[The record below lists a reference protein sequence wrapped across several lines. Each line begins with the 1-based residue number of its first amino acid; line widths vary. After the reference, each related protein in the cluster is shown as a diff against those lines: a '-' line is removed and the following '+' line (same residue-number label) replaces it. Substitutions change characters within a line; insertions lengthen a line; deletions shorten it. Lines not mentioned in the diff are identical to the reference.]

1 MNRIIEFIKRLFKKP
16 TLALNV
22 PQTIENR
29 ENPKQQK
36 EEFLK
41 EIKIGNNIK
50 ENISDLQKKLE
61 NGSLLEEKLD
71 NEQIRKIKKLYCNQ
85 ILDLLYA
92 IKNYKIK
99 VK

>member
-50 ENISDLQKKLE
+50 ENISDLQKKLV

>member
-22 PQTIENR
+22 TQTVENR
-29 ENPKQQK
+29 ENPEQQK

-41 EIKIGNNIK
+41 DIKIDTNNIK

-61 NGSLLEEKLD
+61 NGSLSEEKL
-71 NEQIRKIKKLYCNQ
+71 NKEQIRKIKKMYCNQ
-85 ILDLLYA
+85 ILDLLYS
-92 IKNYKIK
+92 IKNIK
-99 VK
+99 

>member
-16 TLALNV
+16 TLALNI

-61 NGSLLEEKLD
+61 NGSLSEEKLD

>member
-61 NGSLLEEKLD
+61 NGSLSEEKLD

>member
-61 NGSLLEEKLD
+61 KGSLSEEKLD